1 MILNRNQ
8 TEESVS
14 MTKSTIIL
22 KRASNVDINLQ
33 KENLEKQT

>member
-1 MILNRNQ
+1 MIINRNQ
-8 TEESVS
+8 TEESAS

-22 KRASNVDINLQ
+22 KRASNVDITLQ